1 MMRKLPLIFS
11 GLFFALPVAAQ
22 EAEPTAPP
30 SDDAVEMKK
39 EMPAAKPD
47 GPATQSVPTAISQE
61 NTAEAPPPPPPAKA
75 GTTAAV
81 TTVSGPPAAVNDDS
95 WKFEYHGYIR
105 APMRVGMGKRDKPG
119 DGQSSTTL
127 HSPIIP
133 DDQYLSWQSSPHN
146 KTDWAELYLSLGNS
160 WAKGTVSIQGYN
172 FADAGFSN
180 PVTQL
185 GISDG
190 YVDLTPDL
198 GYENVRLAWRV
209 GAFSNKYGSAG
220 KYDAG
225 EYDTYMFGRIHNA
238 GEALHIDYD
247 IDENNSLWLE
257 HGIGFRKPDPNHFNN
272 SRFTLLNHA
281 HVGFKHTE
289 AIQFTAHYLHSWTQE
304 EERSA
309 DPGIPI
315 DGMGQSVPYNLP
327 RATATSITGVPDGK
341 MWVAGLDARF
351 DLGAYGYFYAAFS
364 RVGLKNATTVARA
377 IEVIHSSGGGEFGLG
392 VVDNYLGPSCV
403 DTAFNTSPGLHGRA
417 YYPQPADGF
426 NPTRPCSLGTGHVD
440 TLLAQYEFSLTNFTQ
455 QSSGGQKFW
464 GDGSDLVLKLYG
476 MYNKVKSDYAPNDGS
491 HKLKFGADV
500 AYSILPWLTAAV
512 RFDRLQPNSK
522 VPEQSFAILS
532 PRLVFKS
539 KWNTHEAI
547 TIQYS
552 RYMYNQRECANGT
565 PADGVVYT
573 PGEER
578 CVQPPSS
585 PVPPDGF
592 GSGYPALTGQ
602 RGAPT
607 TRPDVNVFKIEATMW
622 W

>member
-1 MMRKLPLIFS
+1 MRKLPLIIS
-11 GLFFALPVAAQ
+11 GLFFALPAAAQ
-22 EAEPTAPP
+22 EAEPSTGPQDKVEVKDEP
-30 SDDAVEMKK
+30 S
-39 EMPAAKPD
+39 AAKPETPKPGTEPASVPPTLAAEVAPGPVVKTATLSNNTTVT
-47 GPATQSVPTAISQE
+47 GPAVIA
-61 NTAEAPPPPPPAKA
+61 
-75 GTTAAV
+75 
-81 TTVSGPPAAVNDDS
+81 NDDS

-105 APMRVGMGKRDKPG
+105 APMRVGIGKRDKPG
-119 DGQSSTTL
+119 PGQSSTTL

-146 KTDWAELYLSLGNS
+146 KTDWAELYLSYGNS

-172 FADAGFSN
+172 FADTAFSN
-180 PVTQL
+180 PTTQL

-198 GYENVRLAWRV
+198 GYENFRLAWRV

-238 GEALHIDYD
+238 GEALHIEYD
-247 IDENNSLWLE
+247 IDEDNSLMFE
-257 HGIGFRKPDPNHFNN
+257 HGVGFRKPDPDQYNN
-272 SRFTLLNHA
+272 SRFTMLHHA
-281 HVGFKHTE
+281 HATFKHTE
-289 AIQFTAHYLHSWTQE
+289 AIQFSAHYLNSWTQE
-304 EERSA
+304 EDRQI
-309 DPGIPI
+309 DPGVPVG
-315 DGMGQSVPYNLP
+315 DPNSVARN
-327 RATATSITGVPDGK
+327 AGTSIQNVPDGK

-351 DLGAYGYFYAAFS
+351 DLSAFGYFYAAYS
-364 RVGLKNATTVARA
+364 HVGLKDALTVARA

-403 DTAFNTSPGLHGRA
+403 TSKGDIGRA
-417 YYPQPADGF
+417 YYPARD
-426 NPTRPCSLGTGHVD
+426 TYSTMDPCSHGNGKVD
-440 TLLAQYEFSLTNFTQ
+440 TLLAQYEFSLTNFLQ

-464 GDGSDLVLKLYG
+464 GDGSDVVLKLYG
-476 MYNKVKSDYAPNDGS
+476 MYNKVKSDYAPNDGI

-522 VPEQSFAILS
+522 TPEQSFGILS

-547 TIQYS
+547 TLQYS
-552 RYMYNQRECANGT
+552 RYLYNQRECAAGT

-573 PGEER
+573 PGEDK

-592 GSGYPALTGQ
+592 GASYVAQAGQ